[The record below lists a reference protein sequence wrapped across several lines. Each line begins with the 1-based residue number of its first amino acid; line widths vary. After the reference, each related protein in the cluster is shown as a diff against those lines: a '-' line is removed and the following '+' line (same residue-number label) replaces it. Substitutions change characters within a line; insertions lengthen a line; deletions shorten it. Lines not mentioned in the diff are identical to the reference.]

1 MKISKKEIKSL
12 RFTNAILFI
21 MFLAT
26 STFGI
31 INLFYSAY
39 FNAFSELFL
48 SLVIGYVYLT
58 CNTSYNRLILTLR
71 ANSNDINRENNEI
84 KAKTECKCSHIY
96 WEQQCECEEVKAFTK
111 MNEFFD
117 SLGSGG
123 GTGPR

>member
-1 MKISKKEIKSL
+1 MKISKKDINSL

-26 STFGI
+26 STVGI

-48 SLVIGYVYLT
+48 CLVIGYVYFT
-58 CNTSYNRLILTLR
+58 CKTSYNGLILTLKDDYG
-71 ANSNDINRENNEI
+71 DINTKNNEI

-96 WEQQCECEEVKAFTK
+96 WEQQCEC
-111 MNEFFD
+111 NR
-117 SLGSGG
+117 S
-123 GTGPR
+123 

>member
-1 MKISKKEIKSL
+1 MGISKKDIKDL
-12 RFTNAILFI
+12 RFINTILFL
-21 MFLAT
+21 MFFAT
-26 STFGI
+26 FVVGLV
-31 INLFYSAY
+31 NLFSETY

-58 CNTSYNRLILTLR
+58 CKTSYNKLILTLR
-71 ANSNDINRENNEI
+71 ANFNDMYRSYNEI

-96 WEQQCECEEVKAFTK
+96 WEQQCECEEVKASTK